1 MSSMAMDTNNTI
13 IHGKDPTH
21 TGHKRSYM
29 EVNMEEKADLMNT
42 EKEEENTSTISLAWL
57 MNHGTDAANSVL
69 VERAAQQ
76 INALQKSSQG

>member
-1 MSSMAMDTNNTI
+1 MIQITLMCILIIQVNQAIIKQSLHMSSMAMDTNNTI

-42 EKEEENTSTISLAWL
+42 EKEEENTSTISLA
-57 MNHGTDAANSVL
+57 
-69 VERAAQQ
+69 
-76 INALQKSSQG
+76 